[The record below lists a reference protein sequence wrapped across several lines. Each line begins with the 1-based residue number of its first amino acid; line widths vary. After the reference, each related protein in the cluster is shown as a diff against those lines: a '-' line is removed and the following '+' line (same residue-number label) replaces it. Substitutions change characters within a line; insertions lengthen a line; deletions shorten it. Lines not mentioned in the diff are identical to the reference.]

1 MSNPERRITMADVFE
16 HPWLSEKRK
25 LPFQPAPYPN
35 HITQADI
42 NEEIIEHMV
51 ALLKVDTAVSIKQ
64 DLLTNKATSNSAIY
78 HLLSA
83 RLARYQREFKDTTTV
98 RQKKR
103 TGSVKRVS
111 RDHGYYEDI
120 DVMSVATVPTNLP
133 SRERKRVCVHEKQSS

>member
-1 MSNPERRITMADVFE
+1 MAEVFQ
-16 HPWLSEKRK
+16 HPWLSEKHL

-35 HITQADI
+35 RTTQADI

-83 RLARYQREFKDTTTV
+83 RLARYQREFKDTGFFT
-98 RQKKR
+98 QSDKR
-103 TGSVKRVS
+103 
-111 RDHGYYEDI
+111 
-120 DVMSVATVPTNLP
+120 
-133 SRERKRVCVHEKQSS
+133 RELGQRCPGIKVTMREMTMQCQLLHCQLICQAEEEEE